1 MGVRAETRERLAFE
15 HERNGAIVTESA
27 SGVAHEQ
34 RVRVF
39 VVDDH
44 DLVRE
49 GLRAVLSAQ
58 PDLDLVGMADS
69 YHAALARLPL
79 SSADVAVVDLQL
91 PDGSGVDLCRHVRDH
106 FPSMRTLVL
115 SSFGHDGAIHEAVRS
130 GASGYVVKNIDTTE
144 LLDCIRRVAAGRSL
158 VDQRSAESMRER
170 ARAGDADARLAT
182 LTPQERQL
190 LTFLSEGLT
199 NRQIGARMHLS
210 DKTVK
215 NYVSTLL
222 HKLGVERRAGAA
234 AYYER
239 TLSKRDWSLDPSETH
254 RSPVR
259 Y

>member
-1 MGVRAETRERLAFE
+1 MNDEPSAD
-15 HERNGAIVTESA
+15 GAH
-27 SGVAHEQ
+27 GG

-44 DLVRE
+44 VLVRE
-49 GLRAVLSAQ
+49 GLRAVLAAEA
-58 PDLDLVGMADS
+58 DLELVGVADGLQS
-69 YHAALARLPL
+69 ALARLPL
-79 SSADVAVVDLQL
+79 ARPDVVVVDLQL
-91 PDGSGVDLCRHVRDH
+91 PDGSGADLCRHVRDH
-106 FPSMRTLVL
+106 FPAMRTLVL
-115 SSFGHDGAIHEAVRS
+115 SSFGHDGAIHEGVRA
-130 GASGYVVKNIDTTE
+130 GASGYVVKNVDTAE
-144 LLDCIRRVAAGRSL
+144 LLECIRRVAAGRSL
-158 VDQRSAESMRER
+158 VDARSAEAVRER
-170 ARAGDADARLAT
+170 ARAADADARLAS

-190 LTFLSEGLT
+190 LTYLSDGLT
-199 NRQIGARMHLS
+199 NRQIGSQMHLS

-239 TLSKRDWSLDPSETH
+239 ILNRRDWTLDPLETR

>member
-1 MGVRAETRERLAFE
+1 
-15 HERNGAIVTESA
+15 
-27 SGVAHEQ
+27 
-34 RVRVF
+34 
-39 VVDDH
+39 
-44 DLVRE
+44 
-49 GLRAVLSAQ
+49 
-58 PDLDLVGMADS
+58 
-69 YHAALARLPL
+69 
-79 SSADVAVVDLQL
+79 
-91 PDGSGVDLCRHVRDH
+91 
-106 FPSMRTLVL
+106 
-115 SSFGHDGAIHEAVRS
+115 
-130 GASGYVVKNIDTTE
+130 
-144 LLDCIRRVAAGRSL
+144 
-158 VDQRSAESMRER
+158 MRER

>member
-1 MGVRAETRERLAFE
+1 MMTETPS
-15 HERNGAIVTESA
+15 GAA
-27 SGVAHEQ
+27 CGR

-58 PDLDLVGMADS
+58 PDLDLVGVADS
-69 YHAALARLPL
+69 YHSALARLPL
-79 SSADVAVVDLQL
+79 GSPDVVVVDLQL
-91 PDGSGVDLCRHVRDH
+91 PDGSGADLCRHVRDH
-106 FPSMRTLVL
+106 FPSMRSLVL

-130 GASGYVVKNIDTTE
+130 GASGYVVKNIDTSE
-144 LLDCIRRVAAGRSL
+144 LLECIRRVAAGRSL

-170 ARAGDADARLAT
+170 ARAADADARMAT

-190 LTFLSEGLT
+190 LTYLSEGLT
-199 NRQIGARMHLS
+199 NRQIGGRMHLS
-210 DKTVK
+210 DKTIK
-215 NYVSTLL
+215 NYVSTLM

-239 TLSKRDWSLDPSETH
+239 TRSKRSWSLDPSETH